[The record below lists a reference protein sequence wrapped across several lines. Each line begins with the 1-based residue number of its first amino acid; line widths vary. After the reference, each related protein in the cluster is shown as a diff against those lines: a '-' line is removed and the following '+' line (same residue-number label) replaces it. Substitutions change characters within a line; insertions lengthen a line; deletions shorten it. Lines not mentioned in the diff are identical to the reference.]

1 MSVVVAHQASN
12 IGRLALQEAA
22 KEANLRQ
29 TTMSVIHVAEGV
41 DLDVIEAHK
50 AGLSDEIAKVL
61 DAVGQDSVEWT
72 IQVTTGE
79 DVAEAIFD
87 ALTNLDTE
95 LLVIGAR
102 RRSPVGKLIL
112 GSVTQTIILNADVPV
127 LVVKEPAKG

>member
-1 MSVVVAHQASN
+1 MSS
-12 IGRLALQEAA
+12 RP
-22 KEANLRQ
+22 
-29 TTMSVIHVAEGV
+29 
-41 DLDVIEAHK
+41 HK

-61 DAVGQDSVEWT
+61 AEVGQDSVEWT
-72 IQVTTGE
+72 LQVTTGD

-87 ALTNLDTE
+87 AFADTDVE

-127 LVVKEPAKG
+127 LVVKD